1 MLQIPIQMKKLFN
14 VLLLVILLA
23 STAKAEETKT
33 VLPAD
38 KVTNYALYPASTGVF
53 LRLDTRTGTI
63 NAIVSSNP
71 KKSRLLV
78 TDPLV
83 PATARHPGRFELH
96 PTDTPWQ
103 YLLFDTDT
111 GQLWLLNWTDKTT
124 PLKKIP
130 ELE

>member
-23 STAKAEETKT
+23 STAKAEETKA
-33 VLPAD
+33 VLPAE

-63 NAIVSSNP
+63 NAIVPSNP

-78 TDPLV
+78 TDPLA

-96 PTDTPWQ
+96 PTDNTWQ

-111 GQLWLLNWTDKTT
+111 GQLWLLNWADKTT
-124 PLKKIP
+124 PLQKIP